1 MSAKFVIGK
10 REAVLKAIENESTDG
25 PSSVRRI
32 KVSPQRERGVLRHL
46 AGALVKRLGP
56 QN

>member
-10 REAVLKAIENESTDG
+10 REAVLKAIENENTDG
-25 PSSVRRI
+25 PSSVQRI
-32 KVSPQRERGVLRHL
+32 KIAPQRGRGVLRNL

-56 QN
+56 QS